1 MITLTAQNNALW
13 LTDDEASQLQAKLIC
28 NQLRKATLTEL
39 GTEGVV
45 ARLDGSGGSVMI
57 YSPIQGCGVSMYRR
71 DVLERLS
78 QQRAAETT
86 SYAMTQI
93 IDYGVDYVQNA
104 KRIS

>member
-1 MITLTAQNNALW
+1 MFILTAQNNSLW
-13 LTDDEASQLQAKLIC
+13 LTGDEASQLQDKLIS

-45 ARLDGSGGSVMI
+45 ARLDGPDGSVMI
-57 YSPIQGCGVSMYRR
+57 YSPTQGYGVSMYRR

-78 QQRAAETT
+78 QQRAADTT

-93 IDYGVDYVQNA
+93 IDYGCDY
-104 KRIS
+104 RS